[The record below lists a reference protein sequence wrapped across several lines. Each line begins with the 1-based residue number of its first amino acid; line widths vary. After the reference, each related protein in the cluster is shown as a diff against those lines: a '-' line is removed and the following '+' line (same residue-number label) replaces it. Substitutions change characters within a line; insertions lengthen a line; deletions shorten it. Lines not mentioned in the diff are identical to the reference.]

1 MVGLLDDVSRHVRLP
16 FEDEGDVI
24 ALLGETRDELGA
36 SEYLRTVHGR
46 DEGPCPEVDL
56 DAERRLVDLLVR
68 LANDGLLSSA
78 HDVSDGGLAVALAE
92 SAMAGG
98 RGADVELDSAV
109 RPSALLFGE
118 TTGRV
123 VLSFPPRNG
132 AGIRAAA
139 AELGVPLAEVG
150 SVGGAR
156 LRVSVGGRPI
166 LDEDVAALREI
177 WSSAFERAIESG
189 EVL

>member
-16 FEDEGDVI
+16 FRDVGDVI
-24 ALLGETRDELGA
+24 ALLGESRDELGA
-36 SEYLRTVHGR
+36 TEYLRTVHGR

-68 LANDGLLSSA
+68 LAGEGVLSSA
-78 HDVSDGGLAVALAE
+78 HDVSDGGLAIALAE
-92 SAMAGG
+92 CAMVGG
-98 RGADVELDSAV
+98 LGADVRLDPALRLS
-109 RPSALLFGE
+109 SLLFGE

-123 VLSFPPRNG
+123 VLSFRPQDEGR
-132 AGIRAAA
+132 IRSAA
-139 AELGVPLAEVG
+139 AELGVPLAVVG

-156 LRVSVGGRPI
+156 LRISAGGRAA
-166 LDEDVAALREI
+166 LDEDVARLRDL
-177 WSSAFERAIESG
+177 WTSAFERAIESG